1 MSTPYSNQSFILRSA
16 DRTSGSVDSFS
27 LTNNFYDIL
36 SAGRYTL
43 QLVESSFFHDVASGS
58 IQVEIEV
65 NFMGASLSMSS
76 SNSRSSYIHNFVIT
90 SQSSHCTTLPG
101 PMIELLTNTSPPQI
115 SVNVYRYN
123 SNVKTPFTGI
133 SEFSLTF
140 QLKRLNE

>member
-76 SNSRSSYIHNFVIT
+76 
-90 SQSSHCTTLPG
+90 
-101 PMIELLTNTSPPQI
+101 
-115 SVNVYRYN
+115 
-123 SNVKTPFTGI
+123 
-133 SEFSLTF
+133 
-140 QLKRLNE
+140 